1 MPDEKSSEK
10 EIQVVIFRLGWEYF
24 GAAIDQVKEV
34 IQMTHVTRMPK
45 APAFIEGVI
54 NLRGQVIA
62 VIDLAKQLDLP
73 PPERSEE
80 SRIIVIEVDNNVV
93 GMIVDA
99 VSEVLRISKGD
110 IEPTPAVI
118 ESRIDTRYIEGIVN
132 LEERLFVL
140 LDLSRVLSSEE
151 FESLYAAAG

>member
-1 MPDEKSSEK
+1 MPDEKSSGK
-10 EIQVVIFRLGWEYF
+10 EIQVVTFRLGREYF
-24 GAAIDQVKEV
+24 GAAIDQIKEV

-73 PPERSEE
+73 PPEQGEE
-80 SRIIVIEVDNNVV
+80 SRIIVMDVDNNVV

-99 VSEVLRISKGD
+99 VPEVLRISKGD

-118 ESRIDTRYIEGIVN
+118 ESRIDTRYIEGIVK

-151 FESLYAAAG
+151 VESLNAAAG